1 MPCANECPSYI
12 VFFASPNRHIPNHD
26 IHDIYTSTTMKKLLY
41 GILIFFALLLAAL
54 VAIPYFFKDEIIT
67 QVKTA
72 ANESL
77 TATLDF
83 KDVDISVFRHFP
95 KLSVGLEGLEVTN
108 GPGPFEGVKLVQC
121 QRLDVAV
128 DLWSAIFGSEVVI
141 KGLYFQK
148 PDIRVYA
155 LSNGQAN
162 YDITKPEPEAA
173 PETASSGESSPIKLE
188 RYAIEDGAI
197 LYDDRG
203 LDMKAELQ
211 GLNHSGSGEF
221 TADLYDLVMK
231 TAIQKLSV
239 NYGGVQYLRNARAEW
254 NTTLGA
260 DMKNMRFTFKENN
273 LMVNALQ
280 LMLDG
285 WVQMPENTEDIL
297 MDLKFGTPANTFKS
311 LLSIVPGAYTQDF
324 GNVQANG
331 TVQFGG
337 FAKGKYNEKTYP
349 AFKLDFKV
357 GNADFKYPSL
367 PLGVSGINVDA
378 SINSPS
384 QRLNDMTVAIPKF
397 SLRIGSNPLEGHFY
411 LKTPESDPTVD
422 TRLNGTLNLG
432 ELSKAFPME
441 GVQELAGII
450 KANMTVKAA
459 MSQVDKGQYDQVNMA
474 GDFGMSGITYRAE
487 GTPTVKINQLATSLT
502 PQRLD
507 IQNFDAKL
515 GKSDLRASGS
525 IDNLLAYFS
534 TTKTMTGNLNFSSGY
549 FDANEWME
557 PTPATAGPVPS
568 DIPPTVNGQESTAVF
583 DRWDFTMDGR
593 IGKLKYD
600 TYDISDLVMKGH
612 FTPNKMSVSDF
623 GLKMGASDLRGNG
636 QILNAWNYL
645 FDNQTVAGTLNL
657 NSTYF
662 DLNPFMEASPNPS
675 EGGGQAA
682 ASTPPS
688 GEAEG
693 AIPVPENMD
702 MTLNANFA
710 KIKYTT
716 YDLDNLQGQI
726 VVRNRAAQLKDCT
739 ANVIGGLIGLNGE
752 YNTQDLSKP
761 TFNMDMALQN
771 MGFRNAF
778 ETFNTVKTLAPVMQL
793 MDGKFNTTLSLSGVL
808 GKDMMPDL
816 ATLSAAGF
824 LETIAAVFNNF
835 KPMNAIGEKLNMDYL
850 KRLEL
855 GNTKNWFEI
864 KNGVVSIKPFNVQV
878 KDVAMQIGGSHGL
891 TQEMNYQVLTK
902 IPRKALEK
910 SGVGAAA
917 NSGLK
922 LLSSEA
928 GKLGVNIAQGEYINT
943 RFDLSGSLFNPKV
956 AMKVLGSDGQSSI
969 KDEATATAKAT
980 LDQAKDSLSR
990 VATKKIEETKAK
1002 AEAAGQKALDTAKT
1016 VVNQKVDEVTK
1027 QATEKAKEEI
1037 GKAVGDE
1044 AAKKAEEVLG
1054 KDGAKKV
1061 DEVKDKLN
1069 KWDPFKKKGKG

>member
-1 MPCANECPSYI
+1 
-12 VFFASPNRHIPNHD
+12 
-26 IHDIYTSTTMKKLLY
+26 MKKLLY

-54 VAIPYFFKDEIIT
+54 VAIPYFFKDEIIA

-77 TATLDF
+77 TAKLDF

-128 DLWSAIFGSEVVI
+128 DLWAAIFGSEVVI

-162 YDITKPEPEAA
+162 YDITKPEPSPAEAPKA
-173 PETASSGESSPIKLE
+173 GSEASSPIKLE
-188 RYAIEDGAI
+188 HYAIEDGAI

-239 NYGGVQYLRNARAEW
+239 NYGGMQYLLNARADW
-254 NTTLGA
+254 NATLGA
-260 DMKNMRFTFKENN
+260 DMKNMRFMFKNN
-273 LMVNALQ
+273 DLTVNALQ

-285 WVQMPENTEDIL
+285 WVQMPEGSEDIL

-311 LLSIVPGAYTQDF
+311 LLSIVPGAYTKDF
-324 GNVQANG
+324 GDVQANG

-337 FAKGKYNEKTYP
+337 LVKGKYNETTYP

-450 KANMTVKAA
+450 KANMTIKAA
-459 MSQVDKGQYDQVNMA
+459 MSQVDQAQYDQVNMA
-474 GDFGMSGITYRAE
+474 GDFAMSGITYRAE

-557 PTPATAGPVPS
+557 PAPANAGPVPS
-568 DIPPTVNGQESTAVF
+568 DIPATQQPTTNNPTTNNPTTQVF

-600 TYDISDLVMKGH
+600 TYDISDMVMKGH

-623 GLKMGASDLRGNG
+623 GLKMGPSDLRGNG

-662 DLNPFMEASPNPS
+662 DLNPFMEASPSPS
-675 EGGGQAA
+675 EGGGQATA
-682 ASTPPS
+682 AAAPAA
-688 GEAEG
+688 AEI
-693 AIPVPENMD
+693 IPVPENMD

-716 YDLDNLQGQI
+716 YDLENLAGQI
-726 VVRNRAAQLKDCT
+726 IVRDRAAKLKDCT
-739 ANVIGGLIGLNGE
+739 ANIIGGLIGLNGE
-752 YNTQDLSKP
+752 YNTQDLAKP
-761 TFNMDMALQN
+761 TFNMDMALQD

-778 ETFNTVKTLAPVMQL
+778 QTFTTVKTLAPVMQL

-816 ATLSAAGF
+816 STLSAAGF

-864 KNGVVSIKPFNVQV
+864 KNGVVTIKPFNVQV

-969 KDEATATAKAT
+969 KDEATATVKAT
-980 LDQAKDSLSR
+980 LDQAKDSLNR

-1002 AEAAGQKALDTAKT
+1002 AEAAGQKALDSAKT
-1016 VVNQKVDEVTK
+1016 VVNQKVDEATK
-1027 QATEKAKEEI
+1027 QVTDKAKEEV
-1037 GKAVGDE
+1037 GKAVGEE
-1044 AAKKAEEVLG
+1044 AGKKVEEALG

>member
-1 MPCANECPSYI
+1 
-12 VFFASPNRHIPNHD
+12 
-26 IHDIYTSTTMKKLLY
+26 MKKLLY
-41 GILIFFALLLAAL
+41 GILIFFALVLAAL
-54 VAIPYFFKDEIIT
+54 VAIPYFFKDEIIAHINST
-67 QVKTA
+67 

-95 KLSVGLEGLEVTN
+95 QMSVGLEGLEVTN

-162 YDITKPEPEAA
+162 YDITKPEPATAQPAA
-173 PETASSGESSPIKLE
+173 ASAESSPIKLE
-188 RYAIEDGAI
+188 RYAIEDGAV

-203 LDMKAELQ
+203 LDMRAEMS

-221 TADLYDLVMK
+221 TSDVYDLVMK
-231 TAIQKLSV
+231 TAIQKLSI
-239 NYGGVQYLRNARAEW
+239 NYGGVQYLLNARANW
-254 NTTLGA
+254 DATLGA
-260 DMKNMRFTFKENN
+260 DMKNMRFAFKNN
-273 LMVNALQ
+273 DLKVNALEV
-280 LMLDG
+280 MLDG
-285 WVQMPENTEDIL
+285 WVQMPEKTEDIL
-297 MDLKFGTPANTFKS
+297 MDLKFGTPQNTFKS
-311 LLSIVPGAYTQDF
+311 LLSIVPGAYTKDF
-324 GNVQANG
+324 GDVQANG
-331 TVQFGG
+331 TVQFAGLV
-337 FAKGKYNEKTYP
+337 KGKYNETTYP
-349 AFKLDFKV
+349 AFKIDFKV

-378 SINSPS
+378 SINSPT
-384 QRLNDMTVAIPKF
+384 QRLNDLTVSIPTF

-411 LKTPESDPTVD
+411 LKTPESDPNVD
-422 TRLNGTLNLG
+422 TRLSGTLNLG

-450 KANMTVKAA
+450 KANMTIKAS
-459 MSQVDKGQYDQVNMA
+459 MSQVDKAQYDQVNMA
-474 GDFGMSGITYRAE
+474 GDFAMSGINYRAA
-487 GTPTVKINQLATSLT
+487 GTPTVQIHQLTTSLT

-534 TTKTMTGNLNFSSGY
+534 TNKTMRGNLNFSSGY

-557 PTPATAGPVPS
+557 PAPADGSKVPS
-568 DIPPTVNGQESTAVF
+568 DIPAAPTTATASTPVF

-593 IGKLKYD
+593 IGRLKYD
-600 TYDISDLVMKGH
+600 TYDISDMTMNGH
-612 FTPNKMSVSDF
+612 FTPNKMNVSDF

-645 FDNQTVAGTLNL
+645 FDNQTVAGTVNL
-657 NSTYF
+657 SSTYF
-662 DLNPFMEASPNPS
+662 DLNPFMEPAP
-675 EGGGQAA
+675 AA
-682 ASTPPS
+682 ATGSGSAPPAAAAA
-688 GEAEG
+688 AE
-693 AIPVPENMD
+693 IVPVPENMD

-716 YDLDNLQGQI
+716 YDLSNLQGQI
-726 VVRNRAAQLKDCT
+726 VVKDRTAKLKDCT
-739 ANVIGGLIGLNGE
+739 ANVIGGLVGLNGE
-752 YNTQDLSKP
+752 YNTQDLAKP

-771 MGFRNAF
+771 MGFKGAF

-793 MDGKFNTTLSLSGVL
+793 MDGSFNTTLSMSGIL

-816 ATLSAAGF
+816 STLSAAGF
-824 LETIAAVFNNF
+824 LETISAVFNNF
-835 KPMNAIGEKLNMDYL
+835 KPMNSIGEKLNLEYL
-850 KRLEL
+850 KRMEL

-864 KNGVVSIKPFNVQV
+864 KNGVVTIKPFNVQV
-878 KDVAMQIGGSHGL
+878 KDISMQIGGSHGL
-891 TQEMNYQVLTK
+891 TQEMSYQVMTK

-910 SGVGAAA
+910 SGAGAAA
-917 NSGLK
+917 NNGLK

-928 GKLGVNIAQGEYINT
+928 GKYGVNIAQGEYINT
-943 RFDLSGSLFNPKV
+943 RFDLTGTLFNPKV
-956 AMKVLGSDGQSSI
+956 AMKVLGADGQSTLKEEAS
-969 KDEATATAKAT
+969 ATAGAAYN
-980 LDQAKDSLSR
+980 QAKDSLTR
-990 VATKKIEETKAK
+990 VATKKIEEAKAK

-1016 VVNQKVDEVTK
+1016 IVNQKVEEATK
-1027 QATEKAKEEI
+1027 QATEKAKEEVT
-1037 GKAVGDE
+1037 KAVGAE
-1044 AAKKAEEVLG
+1044 AGKKVEEALG

-1069 KWDPFKKKGKG
+1069 KWDPFKKKKG